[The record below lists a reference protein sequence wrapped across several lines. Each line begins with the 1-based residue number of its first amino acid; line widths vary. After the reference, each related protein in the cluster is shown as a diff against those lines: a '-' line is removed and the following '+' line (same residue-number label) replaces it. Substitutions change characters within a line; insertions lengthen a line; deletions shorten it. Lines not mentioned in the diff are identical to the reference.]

1 MSRGTTDLEER
12 TMRILAEAAKG
23 PLPDAGIAA
32 LLTKVVRDAYR
43 RGGEDSAVEIADAYV
58 LYILDDDDMDG
69 FRDALTERLPR
80 GWKSRIRV
88 RRPGHN

>member
-1 MSRGTTDLEER
+1 MSRGTMDLEER

-43 RGGEDSAVEIADAYV
+43 RGGK
-58 LYILDDDDMDG
+58 
-69 FRDALTERLPR
+69 T
-80 GWKSRIRV
+80 
-88 RRPGHN
+88 RPLRSPTPTSCTSWTMTTWTASGMH